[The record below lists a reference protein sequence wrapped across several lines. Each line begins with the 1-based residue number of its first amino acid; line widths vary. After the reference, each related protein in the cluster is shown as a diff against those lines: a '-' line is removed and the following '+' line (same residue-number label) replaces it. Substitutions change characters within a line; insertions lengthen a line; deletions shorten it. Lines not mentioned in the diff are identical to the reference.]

1 MHAAAG
7 LLHPIPPRLRTSR
20 ISNRCLP
27 AMRSLVA
34 SALPLLLTLLLTGCA
49 EASTPIPTVQNV
61 DLQRFMGRWYVIGI
75 IPTRLERGNHN
86 PVETYQLDA
95 KGNVCTWYRYRPD
108 AANAPVKLL
117 HSTGLVVPG
126 TGNAEWKIRF
136 FGLFK
141 AQYKVGW
148 LAEDYG
154 QVMIVRDA
162 RDYLWYMARTP
173 SVSESDYQ
181 AMLVRA
187 DALGYDASRIERV
200 PQQWPETDV
209 GKDTFQGACK

>member
-1 MHAAAG
+1 MR
-7 LLHPIPPRLRTSR
+7 PRLALV
-20 ISNRCLP
+20 LP
-27 AMRSLVA
+27 TLALTVAAMA
-34 SALPLLLTLLLTGCA
+34 GCA
-49 EASTPIPTVQNV
+49 TTAPTVAQAPDV

-75 IPTRLERGNHN
+75 LPTRLERGNHN
-86 PVETYQLDA
+86 PVETYQLDS

-117 HSTGLVVPG
+117 QSTGLVVPG

-148 LAEDYG
+148 LAEDYS

-187 DALGYDASRIERV
+187 GALGYDASRIERV
-200 PQQWPETDV
+200 PQHWPETDV